1 VTPTSA
7 AKAADP
13 AKSDDLLARLAAGEV
28 VTEPVALVLAHPDDE
43 VLGLG
48 GRLARFA
55 DLTLIHLTDG
65 APRDLADAR
74 RYGFADSRTYAA
86 AREAELEAALASLEV
101 RARRIRSAL
110 ADQQTAADLPG
121 IVARLTTDLT
131 GMTAVFT
138 HPYEHGHP
146 DHDSAALAV
155 ALAPSGG
162 ERYEFAS
169 YHLGPEGPRFGRFWP
184 DPQRPETAIAL
195 TPAQRKA
202 KADAL
207 ACFVTQRATLAS
219 FDAGIERVRRAPRY
233 DFARPAPPGAALY
246 EQWGFRLTAAEWRAR
261 ARDALEPAWA

>member
-74 RYGFADSRTYAA
+74 RHGFADSRTYA
-86 AREAELEAALASLEV
+86 SLDV
-101 RARRIRSAL
+101 RARRIRYAL

-131 GMTAVFT
+131 GMAAVFT

-169 YHLGPEGPRFGRFWP
+169 YHLGPEGPRFGRLWP

-195 TPAQRKA
+195 TPAQRRA

-219 FDAGIERVRRAPRY
+219 FEAGIERVRRAPRY
-233 DFARPAPPGAALY
+233 DFARPAPPGVALY
-246 EQWGFRLTAAEWRAR
+246 EQWGFCLTAAEWRAR
-261 ARDALEPAWA
+261 ARDVLEPAWA